1 MNCIWHYDSPLGGM
15 TMVSDGQAL
24 TWLWFD
30 RQRYFGLSF
39 DRQRNVAAGLH
50 AVDGPSAVNPSA
62 VNPPVADPSVA
73 TPPIANSPIVNS
85 PVFEA
90 TCRWLDEYFAGWVP
104 DFTPPLA
111 LRGTPFR
118 EAVWEILLTIP
129 FGQTMTY
136 GEIAAR
142 LAGQRTA
149 PSAAQAAAQAAPRV
163 AAQAV
168 GGAVGHNPIAIIVP
182 CHRVIGADGSL
193 TGYAA
198 GLDRK
203 RRLLQ
208 LEKIIK

>member
-24 TWLWFD
+24 TGLWFD

-50 AVDGPSAVNPSA
+50 AVDGPSAVNP
-62 VNPPVADPSVA
+62 PVA
-73 TPPIANSPIVNS
+73 TPLIVNSPIVNS

-90 TCRWLDEYFAGWVP
+90 TCRWLDVYFAGWVP

-142 LAGQRTA
+142 LTRQRA
-149 PSAAQAAAQAAPRV
+149 VQQGSASMATPRMS
-163 AAQAV
+163 AQAV

-208 LEKIIK
+208 LEQIIK

>member
-15 TMVSDGQAL
+15 TMTGNGQAL
-24 TWLWFD
+24 TGLWFD

-39 DRQRNVAAGLH
+39 DRNRNAAAGLH
-50 AVDGPSAVNPSA
+50 AVDGPSAVNPSV
-62 VNPPVADPSVA
+62 VNL
-73 TPPIANSPIVNS
+73 

-90 TCRWLDEYFAGWVP
+90 TCRWLDVYFAGGVP
-104 DFTPPLA
+104 DFTPPLT

-118 EAVWEILLTIP
+118 KAVWEILQTIP
-129 FGQTMTY
+129 YGQTMTY
-136 GEIAAR
+136 GEIAAQ
-142 LAGQRTA
+142 LARQR
-149 PSAAQAAAQAAPRV
+149 AAQLVSAPKVAMQQGLAPHV

-168 GGAVGHNPIAIIVP
+168 GGAVGHNPVAIIVP
-182 CHRVIGADGSL
+182 CHRVIGAGGSL

-208 LEKIIK
+208 LENIL